1 MRIAQTQVVAIEL
14 FLSYFV
20 NMSQEELSLQ
30 VDQNLSKAVKDMIH
44 NHKGE
49 TVIETRIQSTLIR
62 DKYFEVYPPC
72 ASEFHLVDVDPRK
85 VQGINISDFQ
95 VTLYSKVQ
103 QNNGRIAIDIDY
115 RLVRN
120 VVFQYYDDDDLPSR
134 DDFSSSMIQQPS
146 FLPAIMPAPEEHNT
160 ITSEQDKETR
170 KGFGH
175 RVRESFT
182 SLFLLFTCCCGVE
195 SGQKDDFPYG
205 TAGAEAA

>member
-62 DKYFEVYPPC
+62 DKYFENYPLC
-72 ASEFHLVDVDPRK
+72 ASEFHLVDVDPSK

-103 QNNGRIAIDIDY
+103 QNN
-115 RLVRN
+115 LV
-120 VVFQYYDDDDLPSR
+120 VLP
-134 DDFSSSMIQQPS
+134 
-146 FLPAIMPAPEEHNT
+146 LTLT
-160 ITSEQDKETR
+160 I
-170 KGFGH
+170 G
-175 RVRESFT
+175 
-182 SLFLLFTCCCGVE
+182 
-195 SGQKDDFPYG
+195 
-205 TAGAEAA
+205 